1 MESLLRRLLGERISA
16 EVPLQLTP
24 LVGDASTRRYSR
36 LRAGDTPFIVMEL
49 GERGGAE
56 EYGSL
61 PDDPGEPAFLA
72 VQQHLAQAG
81 LPVPELYGYD
91 GEARVLVLEDLGDVT
106 LAARSQATS
115 LEAAR
120 PLYEE
125 AIDLIVALQGP
136 GTRTLDPT
144 HRVARTH
151 FDVPTLRWEFDHFI
165 EFGLERPLSPSDA
178 QAVARHW
185 EAICHELASGPQV
198 LVHRDFH
205 ARNLMVKAD
214 GHLGLID
221 FQDALIGPPTYDLVS
236 LLRDAYVELP
246 EDMVWTL
253 VERYRIGL
261 GAQAP
266 SAETLRRRFH
276 LCALHRCLKAAGR
289 FAFLDQVKG
298 KPAYRADIPAAL
310 AGARKSLSAV
320 EELGPLWTLLGHY
333 APGLAP

>member
-120 PLYEE
+120 PRVLY
-125 AIDLIVALQGP
+125 
-136 GTRTLDPT
+136 
-144 HRVARTH
+144 RTH
-151 FDVPTLRWEFDHFI
+151 AEHTPRRAPH
-165 EFGLERPLSPSDA
+165 
-178 QAVARHW
+178 RHP
-185 EAICHELASGPQV
+185 ILCFSRRRRSG
-198 LVHRDFH
+198 
-205 ARNLMVKAD
+205 
-214 GHLGLID
+214 G
-221 FQDALIGPPTYDLVS
+221 S
-236 LLRDAYVELP
+236 LLSSP
-246 EDMVWTL
+246 
-253 VERYRIGL
+253 
-261 GAQAP
+261 
-266 SAETLRRRFH
+266 
-276 LCALHRCLKAAGR
+276 LCHRT
-289 FAFLDQVKG
+289 
-298 KPAYRADIPAAL
+298 PT
-310 AGARKSLSAV
+310 SLLS
-320 EELGPLWTLLGHY
+320 L
-333 APGLAP
+333 